1 MGSLAKLAW
10 VDLEG
15 GRWEA
20 EGRRF
25 RCTGAWQGHPCW
37 LKAGHGE
44 VDFPTARRESCN
56 LAFLAWARESVARWA
71 KESGESVARQ
81 RLEAAFAPFLGGRL
95 APGERLPTL
104 GTFWVGDGDL
114 LRSSPEAFL
123 AWLED
128 PRREELRRI
137 CARILG
143 GGGAWAKSG
152 TAATAARDGGTAAWA
167 AGETGSGLLVL
178 YLPAGR
184 GKVEGLARFRELAA
198 PPVQEQAPTKPLWQG
213 NPEAQVLLE
222 ESLQGA
228 FRSTEAFGPW
238 PDKVWR
244 IQLHEEA
251 AGFITAT
258 RSPAFRAAAWVGD
271 TLHLRPWTQLKTRD
285 LGALLRHELV
295 HRRLEGA
302 GLRPWEEEA
311 RCLWAETHTRP
322 PDAWPA
328 APEGPMQKRLD
339 ALLTRGT
346 PSGQVWAYA
355 WLRAWLRRSRPH

>member
-1 MGSLAKLAW
+1 MGSLAKLVW

-44 VDFPTARRESCN
+44 VDFPTALRESCN
-56 LAFLAWARESVARWA
+56 LAFLAWARESAARWS
-71 KESGESVARQ
+71 KESGESAARQ

-114 LRSSPEAFL
+114 LRSSPEDFL

-128 PRREELRRI
+128 PRREELRRR

-143 GGGAWAKSG
+143 SGGTWAKSG

-167 AGETGSGLLVL
+167 AGETGRGLLVL

-198 PPVQEQAPTKPLWQG
+198 LPALEAAPPLWAG
-213 NPEAQVLLE
+213 DPEAQALLE
-222 ESLQGA
+222 EALEGA
-228 FRSTEAFGPW
+228 IRSTEAFGPW
-238 PDKVWR
+238 PASTWTVH
-244 IQLHEEA
+244 LHEDSATFVA
-251 AGFITAT
+251 ATQAP
-258 RSPAFRAAAWVGD
+258 SFRFAAWVGG
-271 TLHLRPWTQLKTRD
+271 TLHLRPWARLRARD
-285 LGALLRHELV
+285 LGALLRHELT

-311 RCLWAETHTRP
+311 RCLWAEAHTRP
-322 PDAWPA
+322 PEAWPA
-328 APEGPMQKRLD
+328 APDAPMQDGLD
-339 ALLTRGT
+339 ALLRRVT
-346 PSGQVWAYA
+346 PKGQEGAYA
-355 WLRAWLRRSRPH
+355 WLRVWLRGSRPH